1 MSDLAGDDE
10 DKEEEEEEERG
21 VGRRRRRAW
30 WEGGVCVFVV
40 VFCVLGL
47 CFVFWVCVHGSV
59 HVSVLVVFVL
69 IILGSRSGSG
79 FFFLN
84 FLGM

>member
-1 MSDLAGDDE
+1 MAGDDE

-21 VGRRRRRAW
+21 VGRRRRRAR
-30 WEGGVCVFVV
+30 WEGGVCVSVF

-59 HVSVLVVFVL
+59 FGVFVL
-69 IILGSRSGSG
+69 IILGSGSG
-79 FFFLN
+79 FFLN

>member
-1 MSDLAGDDE
+1 M
-10 DKEEEEEEERG
+10 R
-21 VGRRRRRAW
+21 
-30 WEGGVCVFVV
+30 WEGGVCVFVF

-59 HVSVLVVFVL
+59 HGSVFLLFL
-69 IILGSRSGSG
+69 FLSFLDLDLDLG